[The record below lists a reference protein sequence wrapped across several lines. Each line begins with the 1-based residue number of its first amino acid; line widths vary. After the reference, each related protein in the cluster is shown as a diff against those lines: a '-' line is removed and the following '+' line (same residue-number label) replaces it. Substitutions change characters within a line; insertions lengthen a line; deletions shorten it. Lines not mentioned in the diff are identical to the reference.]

1 MTKVTYNIT
10 GPVLCL
16 SAEGHAGGA
25 PRGQNI
31 ICAGVSAIT
40 MALLNILVNDEAE
53 DRAEVNTKYRINE
66 EKGLLQIRAKPAIA
80 AKFDRVKVKA
90 YFKMAI
96 IGLQALAQEYPD
108 EITVEEEKNNGGD

>member
-1 MTKVTYNIT
+1 MTKITYSIH
-10 GPVLCL
+10 GPVLYL
-16 SAEGHAGGA
+16 RAEGHAGGA

-40 MALLNILVNDEAE
+40 MALLNILVNDDAE

-66 EKGLLQIRAKPAIA
+66 ERGLLSIRAKPAVA

-90 YFKMAI
+90 YFKMAV

-108 EITVEEEKNNGGD
+108 EITVEEENNNGGD

>member
-1 MTKVTYNIT
+1 MTKITYSIK
-10 GPVLCL
+10 GPVFSLK
-16 SAEGHAGGA
+16 AEGHAGGE

-40 MALLNILVNDEAE
+40 MALLNILVNDDAE

-66 EKGLLQIRAKPAIA
+66 ERGLLSIRAKPAVA

-90 YFKMAI
+90 YFKMAV

-108 EITVEEEKNNGGD
+108 EITVEEEKDNGGD